1 MRKSKLL
8 EENQKNR
15 MLEMAG
21 LSFVQG
27 ANVISIDIQPEYQ
40 DALDFNLND
49 YLQFLN
55 QNIENI
61 NSLTFLYNGEDTM
74 GMVSENE
81 YKYWLVENGFE
92 EENLYNCRFYDKGY
106 AFFRYC
112 MDEGIEEDDI
122 VVFVQYMLNNNIN
135 DSREITTEVWN
146 DFVQKSNID
155 ESDIRNLLENADDM
169 LNIPD
174 LMEYLRAYGGK
185 IILTGGG
192 INECLKEVEIA
203 LMVLDKPYNVL
214 TEYTY

>member
-1 MRKSKLL
+1 
-8 EENQKNR
+8 

-21 LSFVQG
+21 LSAVQG
-27 ANVISIDIQPEYQ
+27 ANIMSVDIQPEYQ
-40 DALDFNLND
+40 DALDFNLYD
-49 YLQFLN
+49 YLDFLN

-81 YKYWLVENGFE
+81 YKYWLVDNGFE
-92 EENLYNCRFYDKGY
+92 EENLYYCRFYDKGY

-122 VVFVQYMLNNNIN
+122 VMFVQYMLNNNIN

-146 DFVQKSNID
+146 DFIMKSDID

-174 LMEYLRAYGGK
+174 LMEYLRTYGGK
-185 IILTGGG
+185 IVLTGGG

-203 LMVLDKPYNVL
+203 LMALDKPYNVL